1 MNIYNANILNERI
14 NISIF
19 TFEKK
24 KFKNIY
30 FKNKIRYLFNFRRK
44 KKRNV
49 YF

>member
-24 KFKNIY
+24 SLKIY
-30 FKNKIRYLFNFRRK
+30 ILKIKLDICSILEEK
-44 KKRNV
+44 K
-49 YF
+49 